1 MKKIYLLVVAFLI
14 SGSGYSQSDT
24 LLWENFEA
32 DTIDYILNDY
42 PNGNPNY
49 HPNYLNFDVDG
60 IDDGS
65 GSERPNEWFLAFG
78 FADVDSTNT
87 VLASNSWLEN
97 FVDGAENWLITP
109 RIYIQ
114 DDQANLY
121 WKSAPFQLPRYMDGY
136 QVLVSTETNVET
148 DFLDTLAVFAEF
160 NGTLTADV
168 EDTATYVFSSGT
180 MHTEIEY
187 DSADVTRHGGVLQQ
201 WSASL
206 AAYEGQDIFIAFRH
220 RSDDDNLISI
230 DDLLVLGTGS
240 VGIEE
245 PVGLTEFNVYPNPA
259 STNGTITLSYSLS
272 VVSPVHYS
280 ITTLDGKEVLHGNGH
295 VQLPGSHLTEIDVS
309 DLSKGSYLISLTVQE
324 QSLIKRL
331 VLIE

>member
-1 MKKIYLLVVAFLI
+1 MKKIYLITFAFLI
-14 SGSGYSQSDT
+14 SGFAYSQSDT
-24 LLWENFEA
+24 LLWENFES

-42 PNGNPNY
+42 PTGTPNY

-65 GSERPNEWFLAFG
+65 GADRPNEWFLSFG

-87 VLASNSWLEN
+87 VLASSSWLEG
-97 FVDGAENWLITP
+97 FADGADNWLITP
-109 RIYIQ
+109 IIHIQ
-114 DDQANLY
+114 DAQANLY

-136 QVLVSTETNVET
+136 QVLVSTGTNIET

-160 NGTLTADV
+160 NGSLTTDI
-168 EDTATYVFSSGT
+168 EDTATYVFTDGI

-187 DSADVTRHGGVLQQ
+187 DSTDITRHGGVLQQ

-206 AAYEGQDIFIAFRH
+206 AAYEGENIFIAFRH

-245 PVGLTEFNVYPNPA
+245 PVAFTELNVYPNPTR
-259 STNGTITLSYSLS
+259 TNGIVNLVYSLN
-272 VVSPVHYS
+272 VVSPVYYS
-280 ITTLDGKEVLHGNGH
+280 ITTLDGKEVLHGDGN

-309 DLSKGSYLISLTVQE
+309 NLSNGSYLVSLSVKNQTLV
-324 QSLIKRL
+324 KRL